1 MFYLIGGSPCSG
13 KSTIVSN
20 LADRYQLIPIK
31 LDDLVE
37 GFTQAARRDGAPIST
52 LREMRTADQI
62 WLREPAAM
70 AEEEWSFYEE
80 IFPYLRQYLVE
91 NQDKPMILEGAG
103 LLPHLISSLDLDVS
117 YLCITPS
124 ADFQKEQYAKREW
137 VPYVLQNSSNPQ
149 LAFDNWMNR
158 DILFA
163 KRCRREAE
171 RLSYPQLLTDGSRTI
186 EEMTEKVAQIFSLS
200 REKN

>member
-1 MFYLIGGSPCSG
+1 MLYLIGGSPCSG
-13 KSTIVSN
+13 KSTIAAH
-20 LADRYQLIPIK
+20 LAERYQLIPIK

-103 LLPHLISSLDLDVS
+103 LLLHLISSLDLDVS

-137 VPYVLQNSSNPQ
+137 VPYVLQNSSHPQ
-149 LAFDNWMNR
+149 LAFDNWMKR

-163 KRCRREAE
+163 KRCRKEAE
-171 RLSYPQLLTDGSRTI
+171 RLSYPQLLTDGSRRI
-186 EEMTEKVAQIFSLS
+186 EEMAEQVADIFGLS
-200 REKN
+200 NC

>member
-1 MFYLIGGSPCSG
+1 MLYLIGGSPCSG
-13 KSTIVSN
+13 KSTIAAH
-20 LADRYQLIPIK
+20 LAERYQLIPIK

-52 LREMRTADQI
+52 LRENRTTDQI

-70 AEEEWSFYEE
+70 AEEEWAFYEE
-80 IFPYLRQYLVE
+80 IFPYLWQYLAE
-91 NQDKPMILEGAG
+91 NQDRPMILEGAG

-163 KRCRREAE
+163 QRCRREAE
-171 RLSYPQLLTDGSRTI
+171 RLSYPHLLTNGSRRI
-186 EEMTEKVAQIFSLS
+186 EEMTEQAADILDLAHY
-200 REKN
+200 

>member
-1 MFYLIGGSPCSG
+1 MIWWRVLP
-13 KSTIVSN
+13 N
-20 LADRYQLIPIK
+20 QL
-31 LDDLVE
+31 E
-37 GFTQAARRDGAPIST
+37 GMVPPIST
-52 LREMRTADQI
+52 LREKRTTDQI

-70 AEEEWSFYEE
+70 AKEEWAFYEE

-91 NQDKPMILEGAG
+91 NQNRPMILEGAG

-124 ADFQKEQYAKREW
+124 ADFQRERYAKREW

-163 KRCRREAE
+163 QRCRREAE
-171 RLSYPQLLTDGSRTI
+171 RLSYPHLLTNGSRRI
-186 EEMTEKVAQIFSLS
+186 EEMTEQAADILDLA
-200 REKN
+200 RY

>member
-1 MFYLIGGSPCSG
+1 M
-13 KSTIVSN
+13 V
-20 LADRYQLIPIK
+20 
-31 LDDLVE
+31 
-37 GFTQAARRDGAPIST
+37 
-52 LREMRTADQI
+52 
-62 WLREPAAM
+62 
-70 AEEEWSFYEE
+70 EEEWAFYEE
-80 IFPYLRQYLVE
+80 IFPYLRQYLAE
-91 NQDKPMILEGAG
+91 NQDRPMILEGAG

-171 RLSYPQLLTDGSRTI
+171 RLSYPHLLTDGSRRI
-186 EEMTEKVAQIFSLS
+186 EEMTEQAADILGLS
-200 REKN
+200 NC

>member
-1 MFYLIGGSPCSG
+1 
-13 KSTIVSN
+13 
-20 LADRYQLIPIK
+20 
-31 LDDLVE
+31 
-37 GFTQAARRDGAPIST
+37 
-52 LREMRTADQI
+52 MRTADQI

-103 LLPHLISSLDLDVS
+103 LLLHLISSLDLDVS

-171 RLSYPQLLTDGSRTI
+171 RLSYPHLLTDGSRRI
-186 EEMTEKVAQIFSLS
+186 EEMTEQAADILGLS
-200 REKN
+200 NC

>member
-1 MFYLIGGSPCSG
+1 MLYLIGGSPCSG
-13 KSTIVSN
+13 KSTIAAH
-20 LADRYQLIPIK
+20 LAERYQLIPIK

-103 LLPHLISSLDLDVS
+103 LLLHLISSLDLDVS

-149 LAFDNWMNR
+149 LAFDNWMKR

-163 KRCRREAE
+163 KRCRKEAE
-171 RLSYPQLLTDGSRTI
+171 RLSYPQLLTDGSRRI
-186 EEMTEKVAQIFSLS
+186 EEMAEQVADIFGLS
-200 REKN
+200 NC

>member
-1 MFYLIGGSPCSG
+1 MLYLIGGSPCSG
-13 KSTIVSN
+13 KSTIAAY
-20 LADRYQLIPIK
+20 LAESYQLIPIK

-52 LREMRTADQI
+52 LREKRTTDQI

-91 NQDKPMILEGAG
+91 NQDKPIVLEGAG
-103 LLPHLISSLDLDVS
+103 LLPHLIKSLNMDLY
-117 YLCITPS
+117 YLSMTPS

-163 KRCRREAE
+163 QWCRKESE
-171 RLSYPQLLTDGSRTI
+171 SLSYPHLLTDGSRTI

>member
-1 MFYLIGGSPCSG
+1 MLYLIGGSPCSG
-13 KSTIVSN
+13 KSTIAAH
-20 LADRYQLIPIK
+20 LAERYQLIPIK

-103 LLPHLISSLDLDVS
+103 CLPHLIKSLNMDLS
-117 YLCITPS
+117 YLCLTPT

-137 VPYVLQNSSNPQ
+137 VPYVLQNSSHPQ
-149 LAFDNWMNR
+149 LAFDNWMKR

-163 KRCRREAE
+163 KRCRKEAE
-171 RLSYPQLLTDGSRTI
+171 RLSYPQLLTDGSRRI
-186 EEMTEKVAQIFSLS
+186 EEMTEQAAHILGLS
-200 REKN
+200 NC